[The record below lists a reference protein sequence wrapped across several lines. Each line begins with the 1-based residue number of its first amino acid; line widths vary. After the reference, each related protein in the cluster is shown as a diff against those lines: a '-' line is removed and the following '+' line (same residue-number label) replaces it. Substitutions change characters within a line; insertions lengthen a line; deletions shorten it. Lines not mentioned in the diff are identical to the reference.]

1 MTHILEIV
9 RLRLVEGTS
18 DTDFLAAAKG
28 TEPVVAKAP
37 GFCNRRLT
45 KGEDGFWTDVIEWT
59 SMENA
64 KGATDTVMPTPE
76 LAPFG
81 ALIDGESVEMRHET
95 IEMKLE

>member
-9 RLRLVEGTS
+9 RFRLVEGTS
-18 DTDFLAAAKG
+18 ETDFVRAAKG
-28 TEPVVAKAP
+28 TEPVVAKAA

-45 KGEDGFWTDVIEWT
+45 KGEDGFWTDVIEWP